1 MISFGDAVFPWTVT
15 RKKGSLCKLY
25 GSIATM
31 LEHTKC
37 TVGEGALVHPH
48 LVDLIPDR
56 YHDTFP
62 RVDKETSAWI
72 ASTDS
77 VGVPLIVHC

>member
-1 MISFGDAVFPWTVT
+1 
-15 RKKGSLCKLY
+15 
-25 GSIATM
+25 M

-56 YHDTFP
+56 YHDTYP
-62 RVDKETSAWI
+62 RVD
-72 ASTDS
+72 
-77 VGVPLIVHC
+77 